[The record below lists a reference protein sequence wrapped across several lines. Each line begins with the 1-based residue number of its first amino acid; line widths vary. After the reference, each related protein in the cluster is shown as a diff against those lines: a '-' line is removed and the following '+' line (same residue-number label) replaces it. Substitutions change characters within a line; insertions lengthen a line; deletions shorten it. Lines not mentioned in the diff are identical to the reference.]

1 MRIDLR
7 RPRATLLLCGLLSL
21 PANAAQNQ
29 TDPGRRVAEAVE
41 NRDLGYGDSVAEL
54 TMTLRNRAGNET
66 TRELEIRLLET
77 PEGGDKSLIRFDF
90 PADIRG
96 TALLTHPQPDAADEQ
111 WLYLPAN
118 ARIKRISSRNKS
130 GAFVSS
136 EFSFEDLADK
146 QIDDF
151 NYAYVREEACD
162 DGSGAN
168 ALRCDVIDRMPVD
181 THSAYSRQ
189 RVWADQQARRVLR
202 IEYFDR
208 RGTLLKTFTAENFQ
222 LYSDR
227 HWRPMQVA
235 MHNQQTGNETILS
248 YRSIR
253 FGNGLSDENFHRNTL
268 KD

>member
-1 MRIDLR
+1 MQTDFR
-7 RPRATLLLCGLLSL
+7 RHSAALLLCGLLSL
-21 PANAAQNQ
+21 PAAAQN
-29 TDPGRRVAEAVE
+29 TADPGRRVAEAVE

-54 TMTLRNRAGNET
+54 TMILRNRAGNET
-66 TRELEIRLLET
+66 TRELEIRLLEN

-96 TALLTHPQPDAADEQ
+96 TALLTHPQPAGTDEQ

-151 NYAYVREEACD
+151 SYAYVREEACD

-189 RVWADQQARRVLR
+189 RVWADQSARRIHR

-208 RGTLLKTFTAENFQ
+208 RGTLLKTFTAEDFQ

-253 FGNGLSDENFHRNTL
+253 FGNGLSDESFHRNML